1 MSHFTVAV
9 FTEPN
14 GKTVDE
20 LLAPYDENIV
30 VEPYIDKTKEEI
42 IQSAKETKDRILTR
56 LKENPNYELDS
67 WEEDYINAKT
77 DEELYNQGIWE
88 DEEYD
93 ENGNHLTNYNPKSK
107 WDWYQIGGRWR
118 GLLKAKKGE
127 IGERSFFDIN
137 GGYNSN
143 EYDSALVSDLHFDID
158 QEEYDKYIRF
168 WEIVVE
174 DSPLKEGE
182 EKPVNWYK
190 KEYYLDT
197 YKNKEIFAKCRTSF
211 STFAVV
217 LPNGEWCEK
226 GKMGWFGVSSETSD
240 EELDWDLH
248 YKERFIDT
256 AKPDWTI
263 TIVDCHI

>member
-9 FTEPN
+9 FTESN

-56 LKENPNYELDS
+56 LKENPNYELDN

-93 ENGNHLTNYNPKSK
+93 ENGNHLTTCNPKSK

-127 IGERSFFDIN
+127 RGERSVFDIN
-137 GGYNSN
+137 SGYNSN
-143 EYDSALVSDLHFDID
+143 E
-158 QEEYDKYIRF
+158 
-168 WEIVVE
+168 
-174 DSPLKEGE
+174 
-182 EKPVNWYK
+182 
-190 KEYYLDT
+190 
-197 YKNKEIFAKCRTSF
+197 
-211 STFAVV
+211 
-217 LPNGEWCEK
+217 
-226 GKMGWFGVSSETSD
+226 
-240 EELDWDLH
+240 
-248 YKERFIDT
+248 
-256 AKPDWTI
+256 
-263 TIVDCHI
+263 